1 MSAITAFIDGVKER
15 IEKASPSPW
24 YWEYKSG
31 YEALMSSSGLEVLDD
46 GSAGGEYVASI
57 TPDSWDARLIAHA
70 PHDLKLLIEMLEV
83 ALGALEK
90 INNFY
95 VDYELGEL
103 GEEAKL
109 SRDALKQIAAMAEKT

>member
-1 MSAITAFIDGVKER
+1 MTPAITAFLDSVKER
-15 IEKASPSPW
+15 LANAMPGPWRSHDWPSFPRLD
-24 YWEYKSG
+24 EYD
-31 YEALMSSSGLEVLDD
+31 YE
-46 GSAGGEYVASI
+46 
-57 TPDSWDARLIAHA
+57 LIAHA
-70 PHDLKLLIEMLEV
+70 PHDLKLLTEMLEV

-109 SRDALKQIAAMAEKT
+109 SCDALKQIAAMAEGK

>member
-70 PHDLKLLIEMLEV
+70 PHDLKLLTEMLRV
-83 ALGALEK
+83 AIEALEQVRNERK
-90 INNFY
+90 SFGSPSYAN
-95 VDYELGEL
+95 
-103 GEEAKL
+103 
-109 SRDALKQIAAMAEKT
+109 DALKQIERMAEKT